1 MKYEIWK
8 LPLSN
13 PNKFMGSQYRKGPVK
28 IEDYVMVYSGKTGD
42 TMGNRRILEMLFDKF
57 NNDHPA
63 DYHSSS
69 MSVSDLVCTI
79 NDNNNERTWWYVD
92 DIGFEKVEV

>member
-1 MKYEIWK
+1 MIYDIWK
-8 LPLSN
+8 LPVSH
-13 PNKFMGSQYRKGPVK
+13 PNKFMGSQMRKVSVR
-28 IEDYVMVYSGKTGD
+28 IEDYVMVYKGKTGD

-57 NNDHPA
+57 NNDWPS
-63 DYHSSS
+63 DYHSES

-92 DIGFEKVEV
+92 SIGFEKVRV